1 MSDDIIVSV
10 PKSWSDT
17 QKEDLAARLEALRL
31 PDNYRIYIT
40 NKMDVKFVDTEV
52 FDTLRNT
59 TEDDVS

>member
-1 MSDDIIVSV
+1 MSDDIVVSV

>member
-1 MSDDIIVSV
+1 MSEDIIVSV

-17 QKEDLAARLEALRL
+17 QKEDLASRLEGLRL
-31 PDNYRIYIT
+31 PEDYNIYIT